1 MHSLEKEIVILCG
14 LCLLVLP
21 RIQRCIKIRDTGE
34 ILAEKLEAF
43 MEIQQVSYFQYDGTP
58 CHTSKGA
65 KKWLADHA
73 IEVIGPW
80 PGSSPDLNPIKNLRN
95 FMKQNIA
102 NHYPTSLENLKEVTV
117 NVWVNEI
124 TRDYCKKLARSM
136 PKRISAVLRAKG
148 QPSKY

>member
-1 MHSLEKEIVILCG
+1 MPPGTTMDSKVY
-14 LCLLVLP
+14 
-21 RIQRCIKIRDTGE
+21 QE

-43 MEIQQVSYFQYDGTP
+43 MEIQQVNYFQHDGAP
-58 CHTSKGA
+58 CHTSKGT

-73 IEVIGPW
+73 NEVIGLW
-80 PGSSPDLNPIKNLRN
+80 PGSSPDQNPIENLWN
-95 FMKQNIA
+95 FMKQKIA
-102 NHYPTSLENLKEVTV
+102 DHNPTSLENLKEVTV